1 MYPAQQTFF
10 ILGLSRSGAAAA
22 EYLLS
27 KGGKVYLYDDV
38 TSESLEKTIVA
49 LEKLGGIRAKK
60 DELTKMQERC
70 DALVLSPGIPID
82 HPIAIAFRRAGKGIM
97 GETELAARC
106 MRCSIVAVT
115 GTNGKTTTVSMLE
128 KIFLDEGRRAETCG
142 NVGSPMICHT
152 HLTADDVA
160 IAEISSFQLET
171 LNSLCPHVAV
181 VLNLTE
187 DHLNRHYNMENY
199 IFLKKKLLRNCTETE
214 IAVLNYDDP
223 TVRSFDD
230 TTRAKTV
237 WFSMKEKVDG
247 GYIEDGALCF
257 KGEKVISVSELS
269 LSGGHN
275 VQNALAA
282 ICVAKVMGTP
292 SDVIAKS
299 LSTFK
304 GIKHRIET
312 VGEVGGVTYIDDSK
326 ATNADA
332 TVKAIACMKNETI
345 LLLGGKDKG
354 YDYDRVFSAI
364 RGAPVVQT
372 ILYGENR
379 LKLLDSA
386 IKTGYRKVTLCD
398 RFVIAVQL
406 ARLTA
411 KAGQTVLLSP
421 ASASF
426 DEFTGYEERG
436 DKFVEMVRSF
446 ELAAKSEEN
455 LNETLDVLRER
466 NDDEE
471 IELE

>member
-10 ILGLSRSGAAAA
+10 ILGLSRSGTAAA
-22 EYLLS
+22 EYLLA
-27 KGGKVYLYDDV
+27 KGASVYLYDDV
-38 TSESLEKTIVA
+38 TSESLERTITE

-60 DELTKMQERC
+60 DELAKMQECC
-70 DALVLSPGIPID
+70 DAIVLSPGIPID

-115 GTNGKTTTVSMLE
+115 GTNGKTTTVSMIE
-128 KIFLDEGRRAETCG
+128 KIFIAEGRRAEACG
-142 NVGSPMICHT
+142 NVGSPMIRHT
-152 HLTADDVA
+152 HLTTDDVA
-160 IAEISSFQLET
+160 VAEISSFQLET
-171 LNSLCPHVAV
+171 LNSLCPHIAV
-181 VLNLTE
+181 VLNVTE

-214 IAVLNYDDP
+214 IAVLNYDDV
-223 TVRSFDD
+223 TVRSFADA
-230 TTRAKTV
+230 TRAKTV
-237 WFSMKEKVDG
+237 WFSMREKVDG

-257 KGEKVISVSELS
+257 KGEKVMSISDLP

-282 ICVAKVMGTP
+282 ICVTKMMGTP
-292 SDVIAKS
+292 TEMIVKA
-299 LSTFK
+299 LSAFK
-304 GIKHRIET
+304 GIKHRIEK
-312 VGEVGGVTYIDDSK
+312 VGEVDGVTYIDDSK
-326 ATNADA
+326 ATNVDA
-332 TVKAIACMKNETI
+332 AIKALACMKNETI

-354 YDYDRVFSAI
+354 YDYDGLFSAI
-364 RGAPVVQT
+364 RSAPVSQT

-386 IKTGYRKVTLCD
+386 MKTGYKNVTLCE
-398 RFVIAVQL
+398 RFAVAVQL

-426 DEFTGYEERG
+426 DEF
-436 DKFVEMVRSF
+436 DLLSPSI
-446 ELAAKSEEN
+446 LQ
-455 LNETLDVLRER
+455 D
-466 NDDEE
+466 
-471 IELE
+471 